1 MLLEKAERLRVEP
14 GHRSL
19 PSGGWHGTG
28 KARIESRHHS
38 ILNLL
43 TVRFG
48 RLPGE
53 VAARIRAISDFDTLE
68 SFTVKAAIAESLEDF
83 VESLDEQVIEAE
95 PVH

>member
-1 MLLEKAERLRVEP
+1 MLLKKAEHRRVEP
-14 GHRSL
+14 SHGSL

-43 TVRFG
+43 NVRFG
-48 RLPGE
+48 SLPGT
-53 VAARIRAISDFDTLE
+53 VPTRVRAISDFETLE

-83 VESLDEQVIEAE
+83 VESLDEQAAQAE
-95 PVH
+95 PVR